1 MEFEVHYYVHSVYI
15 PIVLVFLCIFPIKIG
30 IKTSMEWNVIVGGAA
45 QHWAKVLGSTWLLT
59 LTLINQVVVHVYGI

>member
-30 IKTSMEWNVIVGGAA
+30 IKASMEWNVIVRGAA
-45 QHWAKVLGSTWLLT
+45 QH
-59 LTLINQVVVHVYGI
+59 